1 MPPIMKFFVSPSL
14 DKLINFLSFCGI
26 SAEIKCNFW
35 SRGSTK
41 QVLVGEKPFV
51 HWRSKK
57 QLRSAE
63 TMEQRRGARSS
74 IRRIANCCAAAANAP
89 RAALSLLPCAVLL
102 PLLSC
107 ARRNYSQL
115 SCLLCENEKSR
126 GAHCGK
132 SQF

>member
-1 MPPIMKFFVSPSL
+1 MDPLSKF
-14 DKLINFLSFCGI
+14 
-26 SAEIKCNFW
+26 
-35 SRGSTK
+35 
-41 QVLVGEKPFV
+41 LVGEKPFV

-126 GAHCGK
+126 AAHCGK
-132 SQF
+132 SLFLVKTYLCSNVSCLFTFSICQLFIYIFN